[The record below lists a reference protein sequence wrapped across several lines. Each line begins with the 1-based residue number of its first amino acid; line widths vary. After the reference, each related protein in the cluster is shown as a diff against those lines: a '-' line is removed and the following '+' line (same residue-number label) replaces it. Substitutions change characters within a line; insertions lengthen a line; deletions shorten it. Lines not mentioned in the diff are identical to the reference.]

1 MISMSKEE
9 MINYLHDYAQIAS
22 LQTNQ
27 PNLPIGSCFNLYMT
41 FNGRKEDNTKEYY
54 DTMRTV
60 YIIYCIM
67 KLFSFSEDHT
77 LNRDNNILESDLEDL
92 KEGLNKIEG
101 STDISNKQLIRL
113 IRNAFNHNND
123 PKFDRFKISKNAK
136 NIEISFKDLR
146 TPKEKAANKK
156 EKPLNIKFNVDHL
169 NKVLYN
175 TVYNSRTTL
184 YYGINLTDFNYSS
197 KNIYKELDN
206 IKITNY
212 LFPEKLTREQKEKI
226 TDLQKEE
233 YLSIEDIEK
242 NGEEL
247 FNYIRS
253 LAEPYDYK
261 LTKEQKNK
269 IEYFIKTD
277 KKMRYEILDNNRIDM
292 MNYYLEQSLPI
303 AGFKQKSLY
312 NQLLLVGGYQSV
324 QNLSHMDVLD
334 RISNI
339 VYDTPI
345 PSDYTIE
352 EELLHEKFQAK
363 GMKFQLYFLLDMMS
377 RDFLEYLP
385 TIMYLDSVIT
395 HYCTDE
401 TITIDNKTYETE
413 KIRNSLVHGR
423 WIISKDSKLVMYD
436 ADPRNKKSNDLEYV
450 GSIKVNSLIK
460 WSEKYVDS
468 KKEKKSHVRII
479 SLKK

>member
-1 MISMSKEE
+1 M
-9 MINYLHDYAQIAS
+9 
-22 LQTNQ
+22 
-27 PNLPIGSCFNLYMT
+27 
-41 FNGRKEDNTKEYY
+41 
-54 DTMRTV
+54 
-60 YIIYCIM
+60 
-67 KLFSFSEDHT
+67 
-77 LNRDNNILESDLEDL
+77 
-92 KEGLNKIEG
+92 
-101 STDISNKQLIRL
+101 
-113 IRNAFNHNND
+113 
-123 PKFDRFKISKNAK
+123 
-136 NIEISFKDLR
+136 
-146 TPKEKAANKK
+146 
-156 EKPLNIKFNVDHL
+156 
-169 NKVLYN
+169 
-175 TVYNSRTTL
+175 
-184 YYGINLTDFNYSS
+184 
-197 KNIYKELDN
+197 
-206 IKITNY
+206 
-212 LFPEKLTREQKEKI
+212 
-226 TDLQKEE
+226 
-233 YLSIEDIEK
+233 
-242 NGEEL
+242 
-247 FNYIRS
+247 
-253 LAEPYDYK
+253 AEPYDYK

-277 KKMRYEILDNNRIDM
+277 KKVRPEILNNNRINM
-292 MNYYLEQSLPI
+292 MNYYLDQSLPI
-303 AGFKQKSLY
+303 AGFKQESLY

-363 GMKFQLYFLLDMMS
+363 GMEFQLYFLLDMMS

-401 TITIDNKTYETE
+401 TITIDNKTYEAE

-468 KKEKKSHVRII
+468 KKEKKSHIRVI